1 MSYELI
7 GNGEQLLKHDG
18 VNLSADMST
27 YNNTGAAMSNYKYID
42 YGSFN
47 DGGDNGKVEYIV
59 GQPETFS
66 PYYGW
71 LTYIGIGPSS
81 NNLSSKY
88 GFVSITYDDYRQHS
102 RTEANATAV
111 VKTGT
116 TYWQLGTLGEYKQ
129 IVMNE
134 TFKSKDNSGNR
145 YILGTNSPSQTVAS
159 EEAYSI
165 QFISAINSSSVRYN
179 NNLWKILSPYCANTM
194 TTGENMSAALS
205 DIWYDSS
212 VLVNPVSGNWTATQ
226 INGYTAADSN
236 GYLKDNGYYYK
247 DKRLVAGKLVKN
259 TVKVLFDLSN
269 NYLYYCDKPNN
280 KYRVILSAKM
290 DKDKALFSNCSSFL
304 EVDNEWECDNPW
316 GQGSTCWFF
325 KKNLNVDYL
334 NCPFEEALEYTPAP
348 YTIHKDNITTWD
360 NITLTYSNS
369 SKFIVPGDPNVYTDK
384 TFTPSS
390 FSGEGYY
397 VFKASISGNTSA
409 KKYGLLTYMGGNMLK
424 DNIHDE
430 YRDAY
435 VQPLMRVEIP
445 SAGASFY
452 NEGLVTY
459 YVSAAPNSTAR
470 LPSGMRGGSDATM
483 SNGFIRNYFPGS
495 ANRSFNVKYIFYKR
509 KNSLAHNPTT
519 QMLDYCL
526 YDNYVSAYRPM
537 GYLGIGD
544 GVNDM
549 ILRNNSA
556 FFEFASTANHSIY
569 STSASTTTF
578 YNVEFFHTSSYYD
591 ALNG

>member
-18 VNLSADMST
+18 INLSADMST
-27 YNNTGAAMSNYKYID
+27 YNNTGASISNYKYID

-47 DGGDNGKVEYIV
+47 DGGYNGTVEYIV

-102 RTEANATAV
+102 RTEANATA
-111 VKTGT
+111 KLNN
-116 TYWQLGTLGEYKQ
+116 TYWSLRTFGEYRQ
-129 IVMNE
+129 ICMSEALN
-134 TFKSKDNSGNR
+134 FNDNSGNH
-145 YILGTNSPSQTVAS
+145 YMIGNMNVIGQLSSYPG
-159 EEAYSI
+159 YSI
-165 QFISAINSSSVRYN
+165 QFTEGNLSTSSFKYN
-179 NNLWKILSPYCANTM
+179 NNLWKIISPYCSKRSTTAEQLYM
-194 TTGENMSAALS
+194 T
-205 DIWYDSS
+205 DIWYDSNI
-212 VLVNPVSGNWTATQ
+212 LIHPVSGNWNNN
-226 INGYTAADSN
+226 IDEFHRCDSA
-236 GYLKDNGYYYK
+236 GYLKADAYFYK
-247 DKRLVAGKLVKN
+247 DKRLIANKLVKN
-259 TVKVLFDLSN
+259 EVKILLDLSN

-280 KYRVILSAKM
+280 DYRVILSAKM
-290 DKDKALFSNCSSFL
+290 PKDKALFSNCSSFL
-304 EVDNEWECDNPW
+304 EIDNQWACENPW
-316 GQGSTCWFF
+316 GQNSTCWFV
-325 KKNLNVDYL
+325 KKNMNVDYL
-334 NCPFEEALEYTPAP
+334 NCPFEEALAYKPAP

-397 VFKASISGNTSA
+397 VFKASISGDTSA

-495 ANRSFNVKYIFYKR
+495 ADRSFNIKYIFYKR
-509 KNSLAHNPTT
+509 KNSLVHNPTT

>member
-7 GNGEQLLKHDG
+7 SNGEQLLKHDG

-27 YNNTGAAMSNYKYID
+27 YNNTGVAASNYKYID

-47 DGGDNGKVEYIV
+47 NGGDLGTVEYVV

-66 PYYGW
+66 PYYGFMNVS
-71 LTYIGIGPSS
+71 GPMN
-81 NNLSSKY
+81 NNLNDRY

-102 RTEANATAV
+102 RTSANATA
-111 VKTGT
+111 KLNN
-116 TYWQLGTLGEYKQ
+116 TYWSLRTFGEYRQ
-129 IVMNE
+129 ICMSEALN
-134 TFKSKDNSGNR
+134 FNDNSGNH
-145 YILGTNSPSQTVAS
+145 YMIGNIGTIGQLVSYPD
-159 EEAYSI
+159 YSM
-165 QFISAINSSSVRYN
+165 QFTEGNLSTSSFKCN
-179 NNLWKILSPYCANTM
+179 NNLWKIISPYCSKRA
-194 TTGENMSAALS
+194 TTGEQLYMT
-205 DIWYDSS
+205 DIWYDNN
-212 VLVNPVSGNWTATQ
+212 VLIHPISGNWNNSIDKYHQ
-226 INGYTAADSN
+226 CDSA
-236 GYLKDNGYYYK
+236 GYLKADAFFYK
-247 DKRLVAGKLVKN
+247 DKRLIANKLVKN
-259 TVKVLFDLSN
+259 EVKILIDLSN

-280 KYRVILSAKM
+280 DYRVILSAKM
-290 DKDKALFSNCSSFL
+290 PKDKALFSNCSSRFI
-304 EVDNEWECDNPW
+304 VDNQWECENPW
-316 GQGSTCWFF
+316 GQNSTCWYFR
-325 KKNLNVDYL
+325 KNMNVDYL
-334 NCPFEEALEYTPAP
+334 NCPFEEALAYKPAP

-390 FSGEGYY
+390 FSGDGYY
-397 VFKASISGNTSA
+397 VLKATISADTSA

-445 SAGASFY
+445 SAGVGFY
-452 NEGLVTY
+452 NDGLVTY

-470 LPSGMRGGSDATM
+470 LPSGMRGNSDATM
-483 SNGFIRNYFPGS
+483 SNGFIRNYIPGS
-495 ANRSFNVKYIFYKR
+495 ADRNLKIKYIFYKR
-509 KNSLAHNPTT
+509 KNSLSYKWTT

-544 GVNDM
+544 GVDDM

-556 FFEFASTANHSIY
+556 FFEFASTANHSV
-569 STSASTTTF
+569 SQTSASTTTF

>member
-18 VNLSADMST
+18 VNISADMST
-27 YNNTGAAMSNYKYID
+27 YNNTGAALSNYKYID

-47 DGGDNGKVEYIV
+47 DGGDNGSVEYIV

-66 PYYGW
+66 PYYGYM
-71 LTYIGIGPSS
+71 TYVGTGPSS

-102 RTEANATAV
+102 RTSANATAKLTTTLHNV
-111 VKTGT
+111 GT
-116 TYWQLGTLGEYKQ
+116 FAEWQQICLGDSIKLC
-129 IVMNE
+129 
-134 TFKSKDNSGNR
+134 DNSGNR
-145 YILGTNSPSQTVAS
+145 FEIGNIDEIGKLIGNAS
-159 EEAYSI
+159 YSV
-165 QFISAINSSSVRYN
+165 QFIAGNASNSSFKYN
-179 NNLWKILSPYCANTM
+179 NNLWKIITPYCTKET
-194 TTGENMSAALS
+194 TTGADFNMY
-205 DIWYDSS
+205 DIWYDNN
-212 VLVNPVSGNWTATQ
+212 VLIHPVSGNWNNSIDKYHDCDSA
-226 INGYTAADSN
+226 GYFKADAFF
-236 GYLKDNGYYYK
+236 YK
-247 DKRLVAGKLVKN
+247 DKRLIANKLVKN
-259 TVKVLFDLSN
+259 DVKILLDLSN

-280 KYRVILSAKM
+280 DYRVILSAKM
-290 DKDKALFSNCSSFL
+290 PKDKALFSNCSSFL

-316 GQGSTCWFF
+316 GIGSKCYLF

-334 NCPFEEALEYTPAP
+334 NCPFEEALSYKPAP

-397 VFKASISGNTSA
+397 VFKASISGDTSA

-445 SAGASFY
+445 SAGESFY

-459 YVSAAPNSTAR
+459 YVSAAPNSTAE

-483 SNGFIRNYFPGS
+483 NNGFIRNYFPGS
-495 ANRSFNVKYIFYKR
+495 ADRNFKIKYIFYKR
-509 KNSLAHNPTT
+509 KNSLPHNQTT

-556 FFEFASTANHSIY
+556 FFEFASTANHSVY

>member
-7 GNGEQLLKHDG
+7 GNGEQLLKHNG
-18 VNLSADMST
+18 INLSADMST
-27 YNNTGAAMSNYKYID
+27 YNNTGASMSNYKYID

-47 DGGDNGKVEYIV
+47 YGGDNGNVEYIV

-66 PYYGW
+66 PYYD
-71 LTYIGIGPSS
+71 TNFYIAIGPSS

-102 RTEANATAV
+102 RTESNATAV
-111 VKTGT
+111 IKAGT
-116 TYWQLGTLGEYKQ
+116 TYWSLGNFGENKQ
-129 IVMNE
+129 IVMSE
-134 TFKSKDNSGNR
+134 TFRSNDNSGNR
-145 YILGTNSPSQTVAS
+145 YILGKYIDNSTVAA
-159 EEAYSI
+159 EEDYSI

-179 NNLWKILSPYCANTM
+179 NNLWKILTPKCGAST
-194 TTGENMSAALS
+194 TTGESMSSALT

-212 VLVNPVSGNWTATQ
+212 VLVHPVSGNWTATQ
-226 INGYTAADSN
+226 INGYTEVDSN
-236 GYLKDNGYYYK
+236 GYLKDDGYYYK
-247 DKRLVAGKLVKN
+247 YKRLIAGKLVKN

-280 KYRVILSAKM
+280 EYRVILSAKM

-304 EVDNEWECDNPW
+304 GIGNQWECDNPW
-316 GQGSTCWFF
+316 GIGSTCWLF

-334 NCPFEEALEYTPAP
+334 NCSFEEALAYNPAT

-369 SKFIVPGDPNVYTDK
+369 SKFIVPGDTNVYTDK

-397 VFKASISGNTSA
+397 VLKASISGNTPN
-409 KKYGLLTYMGGNMLK
+409 KRYGLLTYMGGNMLK

-430 YRDAY
+430 YIDAY

-445 SAGASFY
+445 SAGESFY
-452 NEGLVTY
+452 NDGLVTY
-459 YVSAAPNSTAR
+459 YVSAEPRSTAM
-470 LPSGMRGGSDATM
+470 LPSGMRDGSDATM
-483 SNGFIRNYFPGS
+483 NNGFIRNYFPGS
-495 ANRSFNVKYIFYKR
+495 ADRNFKIKYIFYKR
-509 KNSLAHNPTT
+509 KNSLAHNQTT

-556 FFEFASTANHSIY
+556 FFEFASTANHSVY